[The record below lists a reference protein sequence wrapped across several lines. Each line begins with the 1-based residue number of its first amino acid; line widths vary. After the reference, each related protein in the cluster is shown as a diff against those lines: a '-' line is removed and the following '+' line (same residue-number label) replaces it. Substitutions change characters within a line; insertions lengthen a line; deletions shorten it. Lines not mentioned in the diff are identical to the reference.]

1 MKRHIALLTLLA
13 GCLAAA
19 SAGAQTVYT
28 YTSPNYTSASGD
40 FTTAM
45 HLSGSFTSA
54 TALPANL
61 NNAPVGPGT
70 SYPITWSFND
80 GVRTFTEANS
90 ARVFGALSDV
100 YVSTD
105 AAGTL
110 TSAQFYLM
118 SPGPT
123 HTVGQTVHIML
134 AGSAT
139 TSAQDNMICNAVTG
153 GQCTGLANSP
163 TMGYA
168 SPGASVIGTWT
179 QRDITP
185 AAAVPA
191 LGWPAMGL
199 LAGLMAVSL
208 GVRRKLG

>member
-70 SYPITWSFND
+70 AYPVTWSFND

-90 ARVFGALSDV
+90 ARVFGQTSDI

-123 HTVGQTVHIML
+123 HSVWQTIHLML

-139 TSAQDNMICNAVTG
+139 TFAHDYLSCSAVAA
-153 GQCTGLANSP
+153 GQCIGTTSTEAS
-163 TMGYA
+163 GYA
-168 SPGASVIGTWT
+168 SPGASGVGTWT
-179 QRDITP
+179 QRNVAP
-185 AAAVPA
+185 AAVPA
-191 LGWPAMGL
+191 LGWPAMAL
-199 LAGLMAVSL
+199 LAGLLAVSL

>member
-45 HLSGSFTSA
+45 QLSGSFTSA
-54 TALPANL
+54 APLPANL
-61 NNAPVGPGT
+61 NHAPVGPGT
-70 SYPITWSFND
+70 AYPVTWSFND
-80 GVRTFTEANS
+80 GVRNFTDANS

-105 AAGTL
+105 ATGTL

-123 HTVGQTVHIML
+123 HTVGQTIHLML

-139 TSAQDNMICNAVTG
+139 TFARDYLSCSAVAA
-153 GQCTGLANSP
+153 GQCIGTTSTEAS
-163 TMGYA
+163 GYA
-168 SPGASVIGTWT
+168 SPGASVVGTWT
-179 QRDITP
+179 QRNVAP
-185 AAAVPA
+185 AAVPA
-191 LGWPAMGL
+191 LGWPAMAL
-199 LAGLMAVSL
+199 LAGLLAVSL